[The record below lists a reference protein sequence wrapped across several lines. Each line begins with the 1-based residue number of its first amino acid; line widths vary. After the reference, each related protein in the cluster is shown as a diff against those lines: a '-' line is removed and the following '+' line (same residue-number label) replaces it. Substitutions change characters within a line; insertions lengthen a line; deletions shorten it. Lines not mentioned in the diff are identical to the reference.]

1 MCACSRSGAEASTLR
16 SRRCFGPRLLFLV
29 WSVMAA
35 SLSLSADAATF
46 AYVGNADSN
55 EVGIF
60 RLDLGSGGME
70 PVGSAKFAGVDKP
83 GGSTPM
89 SVSPDKR
96 FLFVGVRSEP
106 YQALTFAIDP
116 TTAGLRQLG
125 SGPLADSMAYVATD
139 RTGRFLFGASYG
151 GNKVSVNPIGAD
163 GIVGPPSQIVPTG
176 PKAHAILASPDN
188 RFVLATNLGS
198 DELLTF
204 KLDPQNGSLAASS
217 ALKVATGAGP
227 RHFRFSPDGRFV
239 YLLGELDGIVRTLAY
254 NAADG
259 SLRELQQAS
268 ALPVGFEGK
277 PWGAD
282 IHITPDGRFLYA
294 SERTSST
301 IAGFT
306 IDPAS
311 GHLTSFGN
319 FATEKQPRG
328 FNIDPTGRYLA
339 AVGEMSN
346 GMSVYA
352 IDPANGMLTKL
363 KSYPTGAKPN
373 WVEFIVL
380 P

>member
-1 MCACSRSGAEASTLR
+1 MRACSRSGHACRLR
-16 SRRCFGPRLLFLV
+16 KHIGLKSLFLV

-35 SLSLSADAATF
+35 SLSLPADAATF

-60 RLDLGSGGME
+60 RFDPASGGME
-70 PVGSAKFAGVDKP
+70 SLGSAKFAGVDKP

-106 YQALTFAIDP
+106 FQALTFAIDP
-116 TTAGLRQLG
+116 QTAGLRQLG

-151 GNKVSVNPIGAD
+151 GNKVAVNPIGND
-163 GIVGPPSQIVPTG
+163 GIVQPPSQVVPTG

-198 DELLTF
+198 EELLTF
-204 KLDPQNGSLAASS
+204 KLDPQNGSLTAAS
-217 ALKVATGAGP
+217 ALKVAAGAGP

-239 YLLGELDGIVRTLAY
+239 YLLGELDGVVRTLAY
-254 NAADG
+254 NADDG
-259 SLRELQQAS
+259 SLRELQHAS
-268 ALPVGFEGK
+268 ALPAGFEGK

-282 IHITPDGRFLYA
+282 IQVTPDGRFLYA

-301 IAGFT
+301 IAGFA

-311 GHLTSFGN
+311 GYLTSFGN

-328 FNIDPTGRYLA
+328 FNIDPSGRYLA

-352 IDPANGMLTKL
+352 IDPSNGMLTKL
-363 KSYPTGAKPN
+363 KSYPMGAKPN
-373 WVEFIVL
+373 WVEFVVL